1 MAPPTWQPAVGDP
14 QTAAAVRAVC
24 VDVLSRLRDPDT
36 VEAAARTVPLR
47 GRPRWTTHS
56 TAQGA
61 CGLALAFGHLD
72 RCLPGEGWDLV
83 AHHHLSRAVDG
94 TASDP
99 VGTLGL
105 FAGLTGVAFTTSYLA
120 RGGQRYRTLLGGIDD
135 SLYTRIPRRLP
146 AVTGEGLAV
155 GAFDLVSGWTGVAAY
170 LHSRPAGPAR
180 DRALHTV
187 LAWLVDLSRAVD
199 GVPAWH
205 TPHALITDE
214 GMRDRYGTAVANC
227 GLAHGIT
234 GPLALLA
241 LAHADG
247 PIGEG
252 HTEAIR
258 RTASWLASHQVDDAR
273 GGGGAYPAVVP
284 LGEAPA
290 APSAA
295 RDAWCYGSP
304 GVARALWLAGTALG
318 DPDLT
323 RTAVSAMRAVLRRPV
338 ARRRIDSPGFCHGI
352 AGLLQVTLRFA
363 ADTRDEEINDGARRL
378 VDQLLG
384 EYQPQA
390 PYGYRSVEPDGARE
404 DRSGLLEGAAGVAL
418 ALLAAVTLE
427 PPSWDRFFLLS

>member
-1 MAPPTWQPAVGDP
+1 MASPTWQPAIGDP
-14 QTAAAVRAVC
+14 QTVASVRAVS
-24 VDVLSRLRDPDT
+24 VDVLSRLRDPDD
-36 VEAAARTVPLR
+36 VEGAARTAPLQ
-47 GRPRWTTHS
+47 GRPRWTPHS
-56 TAQGA
+56 TAQGT

-72 RCLPGEGWDLV
+72 RCLPGKGWDLV

-94 TASDP
+94 TASNP

-120 RGGQRYRTLLGGIDD
+120 HGGQRYRTLLGDIDD
-135 SLYTRIPRRLP
+135 SLYSRIPRRLP
-146 AVTGEGLAV
+146 AVTGEGFAV
-155 GAFDLVSGWTGVAAY
+155 GTFDLVSGWTGVAAY
-170 LHSRPAGPAR
+170 LHSRPTGPAR
-180 DRALHTV
+180 DRALRTV

-214 GMRDRYGTAVANC
+214 SMRDRYRTAVANC

-234 GPLALLA
+234 GPLAMLA

-247 PIGEG
+247 PIDAG

-273 GGGGAYPAVVP
+273 GGAYPAVVP
-284 LGEAPA
+284 LGEDSPTL
-290 APSAA
+290 SAA

-318 DPDLT
+318 DPGLT
-323 RTAVSAMRAVLRRPV
+323 RTAVAAMRAVLRRPV

-363 ADTRDEEINDGARRL
+363 VDTGDEEISYGARRL

-384 EYQPQA
+384 EYQPQT
-390 PYGYRSVEPDGARE
+390 PFGYRSVEPDGTRG

-418 ALLAAVTLE
+418 TLLSAVTLE
-427 PPSWDRFFLLS
+427 PPAWDRFFLLS

>member
-1 MAPPTWQPAVGDP
+1 MGAPAWQPIISDP
-14 QTAAAVRAVC
+14 QTVATVRAVS
-24 VDVLSRLRDPDT
+24 VDVLSRLRDPGS
-36 VEAAARTVPLR
+36 VEEAARKAPLQ
-47 GRPRWTTHS
+47 GRPRWTPHS
-56 TAQGA
+56 AAQGT

-83 AHHHLSRAVDG
+83 AHRHLGHAVDG
-94 TASDP
+94 TASNP
-99 VGTLGL
+99 VSTLGL

-120 RGGQRYRTLLGGIDD
+120 HGEQRYQSLLGDVDD
-135 SLYTRIPRRLP
+135 SLYARIPRRLP
-146 AVTGEGLAV
+146 DITGEGLAV
-155 GAFDLVSGWTGVAAY
+155 GTFDLVSGWTGVAAY
-170 LHSRPAGPAR
+170 LHSRPTGPAR
-180 DRALHTV
+180 DRALDTV

-214 GMRDRYGTAVANC
+214 SIRDRYRSAVANC

-247 PIGEG
+247 PIGAG

-258 RTASWLASHQVDDAR
+258 RTASWLASHQVDDAQ
-273 GGGGAYPAVVP
+273 GGAYPSVVP
-284 LGEAPA
+284 LGEDST

-304 GVARALWLAGTALG
+304 GVARALWLAGTALE

-323 RTAVSAMRAVLRRPV
+323 RTAVAAMRAVLRRPV
-338 ARRRIDSPGFCHGI
+338 AQRRVDSPGFCHGI
-352 AGLLQVTLRFA
+352 AGLLQITLRFA
-363 ADTRDEEINDGARRL
+363 VDTGDEEISDGAHRL
-378 VDQLLG
+378 VDQLLS

-390 PYGYRSVEPDGARE
+390 PFGYRSVEPGGTRQ

-418 ALLAAVTLE
+418 TLLAAVTLE
-427 PPSWDRFFLLS
+427 PPAWDRFFLLS

>member
-1 MAPPTWQPAVGDP
+1 MAPPAWRPAIVDP
-14 QTAAAVRAVC
+14 QTVASVRAIC
-24 VDVLSRLRDPDT
+24 VDVLSRLRDPAG
-36 VEAAARTVPLR
+36 VERAVRTTPR
-47 GRPRWTTHS
+47 QGRPRWTPHS

-61 CGLALAFGHLD
+61 CGLALACGHLD

-94 TASDP
+94 TTSSP

-120 RGGQRYRTLLGGIDD
+120 HGGQRYRSLLGGIDE

-155 GAFDLVSGWTGVAAY
+155 GTFDLVSGWTGVAAY
-170 LHSRPAGPAR
+170 LHSRPSGPAR
-180 DRALHTV
+180 DRALDTV
-187 LAWLVDLSRAVD
+187 LAWLVDLSRIVD

-205 TPHALITDE
+205 TPRALITDE
-214 GMRDRYGTAVANC
+214 SLRDRYRTAVANC

-234 GPLALLA
+234 GPLAMLA

-247 PIGEG
+247 PIGAG

-258 RTASWLASHQVDDAR
+258 RTASWLASQQVDDAR
-273 GGGGAYPAVVP
+273 GGAYPAVVP
-284 LGEAPA
+284 LGEDSA

-323 RTAVSAMRAVLRRPV
+323 RTAVAAMRTVLRRPV

-363 ADTRDEEINDGARRL
+363 VDTGDQEISDGARRL

-390 PYGYRSVEPDGARE
+390 PFGYRSVEPDSSRE
-404 DRSGLLEGAAGVAL
+404 DRSGLLEGAAGIAL
-418 ALLAAVTLE
+418 TLLSAVSAE
-427 PPSWDRFFLLS
+427 PPAWDRFFLLS

>member
-1 MAPPTWQPAVGDP
+1 MVPSVWQPAIGDP
-14 QTAAAVRAVC
+14 QTVAMVRAVS
-24 VDVLSRLRDPDT
+24 VDVLSRLRDPDI
-36 VEAAARTVPLR
+36 VEEVARTAPLQ
-47 GRPRWTTHS
+47 GRPRWTAHS
-56 TAQGA
+56 AAQGT

-94 TASDP
+94 TASNP
-99 VGTLGL
+99 VSALGL

-120 RGGQRYRTLLGGIDD
+120 HGGQRYRDLLGDIDD

-155 GAFDLVSGWTGVAAY
+155 GTFDLVSGWTGVAAY
-170 LHSRPAGPAR
+170 LHSRPTGPAR

-187 LAWLVDLSRAVD
+187 LAWLVDLSRAVE

-205 TPHALITDE
+205 TPHALIADE
-214 GMRDRYGTAVANC
+214 SIRDRYRTAVANC

-234 GPLALLA
+234 GPLAMLA

-247 PIGEG
+247 PIRAG

-258 RTASWLASHQVDDAR
+258 RTASWLASHHVDDAR
-273 GGGGAYPAVVP
+273 GGSYPSVVP
-284 LGEAPA
+284 LGEDTGI
-290 APSAA
+290 PSAG

-318 DPDLT
+318 DPGLT
-323 RTAVSAMRAVLRRPV
+323 RTAVAAMRAVLRRPV

-363 ADTRDEEINDGARRL
+363 VDTGDEEISDGARRL

-390 PYGYRSVEPDGARE
+390 PFGYRSIEPDGTRE

-427 PPSWDRFFLLS
+427 PPAWDRFFLLS

>member
-1 MAPPTWQPAVGDP
+1 MAPPAWQPPIGDP
-14 QTAAAVRAVC
+14 RTAASVRAVS
-24 VDVLSRLRDPDT
+24 VDVLSRLRDPDV
-36 VEAAARTVPLR
+36 VEAAARTAPLH
-47 GRPRWTTHS
+47 GRPRWTAHS

-61 CGLALAFGHLD
+61 SGIALAFGHLD
-72 RCLPGEGWDLV
+72 RCLPGEGWDRV
-83 AHHHLSRAVDG
+83 AHQHLSRAVDG
-94 TASDP
+94 TASHP

-135 SLYTRIPRRLP
+135 SLYTRIPRHLP

-155 GAFDLVSGWTGVAAY
+155 GTYDLVSGWTGVAAY
-170 LHSRPAGPAR
+170 LHSRPTGPAR

-205 TPHALITDE
+205 TPHALVTDE
-214 GMRDRYGTAVANC
+214 SLRDRYRSAVANC

-247 PIGEG
+247 PIGAG
-252 HTEAIR
+252 HTDAIR
-258 RTASWLASHQVDDAR
+258 RTASWLAAHQVGDAR
-273 GGGGAYPAVVP
+273 GGAFPSVVP
-284 LGEAPA
+284 LGEDSGEAP
-290 APSAA
+290 PS

-318 DPDLT
+318 DADLT

-338 ARRRIDSPGFCHGI
+338 AERRIDSPGFCHGI

-363 ADTRDEEINDGARRL
+363 ADTGDEEIGDGARRL

-384 EYQPQA
+384 EYRPEA
-390 PYGYRSVEPDGARE
+390 PFGFRSVEPDGTRE
-404 DRSGLLEGAAGVAL
+404 DRSGLLEGAAGAAL

-427 PPSWDRFFLLS
+427 PPAWDRFFLLS